1 MSTKTTRTIV
11 GVMAGAL
18 ALTSLSIEP
27 VRAASATPKAPV
39 AAPAKADTTPTDIST
54 QRRRHY
60 RGGGNP
66 AQALAMFGIVAGSI
80 AAISASRR
88 HRHGHGVYYPHGGY
102 GPGYGYYGPRP
113 YAYQPYGYQPYGYG
127 GYGYRY

>member
-1 MSTKTTRTIV
+1 MSTKTTRTVV
-11 GVMAGAL
+11 GVMAAAL

-54 QRRRHY
+54 RRRHY

-66 AQALAMFGIVAGSI
+66 AAALAMFGVVAGSI

-88 HRHGHGVYYPHGGY
+88 HRHGYGVYYPYGGY

-113 YAYQPYGYQPYGYG
+113 YYQPYGYG
-127 GYGYRY
+127 GYGYRPYW